1 MTRREVSHKS
11 TMQRYVIKRWRPL
24 WRLFLDSV
32 NIRSLNLI
40 SHHCASFLLAL
51 LSIRRSMRLPSFPTI
66 VRTFYTLS
74 NSTARA
80 LPASQKALAPF
91 TRSTVIKSMPT
102 IPFLSSFFSTSSS
115 SKDMSYPV
123 QKSDDEWQAV
133 LNPGTPNS
141 THAMPTTIDS
151 C

>member
-1 MTRREVSHKS
+1 MRQGNQSRDESGRPA
-11 TMQRYVIKRWRPL
+11 TMQRYVIKTLPRWRSFSTL
-24 WRLFLDSV
+24 RFRQHQILY
-32 NIRSLNLI
+32 LI
-40 SHHCASFLLAL
+40 LHLAL
-51 LSIRRSMRLPSFPTI
+51 RLIRRSMRLPSFPTI

-80 LPASQKALAPF
+80 LPASQRALAPF
-91 TRSTVIKSMPT
+91 TRSTVIKSMPI

-141 THAMPTTIDS
+141 THAMPTTS
-151 C
+151 NSY